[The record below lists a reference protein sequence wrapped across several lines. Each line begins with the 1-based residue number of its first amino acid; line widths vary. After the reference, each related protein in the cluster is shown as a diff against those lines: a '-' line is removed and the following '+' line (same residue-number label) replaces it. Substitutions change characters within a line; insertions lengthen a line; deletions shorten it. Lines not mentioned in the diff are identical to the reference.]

1 MRGTPEHRQAQG
13 RLIGIIPADAGN
25 TTWSSGRGSE
35 GEDHPR
41 GCGEHYP
48 PDDLWNGGRGSS
60 PRMRGTRRGIAW
72 SRYAPG
78 IIPADAGNTHDGLI
92 VAVFLQDHP
101 RGCGE
106 HVRLSA
112 IVAPILGSSPRMRGT
127 LGSRYAAVQAIGI
140 IPADAGNTLSQPW
153 WIRVSGDHPR
163 GCGEHKE
170 AFGQALLNRGSSPRM
185 RGTHFYYICP
195 IYEQRIIPADAGNT
209 SYHHRLWLA
218 WRDHPRGCGE
228 HVQQPGETLAET
240 GSSPRMRGTRNAEP
254 GAFPG
259 CRIIPAD
266 AGNTEAPNPHGYHN
280 PDHPRGCGEHY
291 GYSGK
296 DIAKAGSSPRMRGTH
311 LHSPIRETTEWIIPA
326 DAGNTFKD
334 RSVDE
339 ATRDHPR
346 GCGEHMA
353 KRNAIGTCSG
363 SSPRMRG
370 TLRRSV
376 TASIG
381 KRDHPRGCGEHPPR
395 PCNVL

>member
-1 MRGTPEHRQAQG
+1 MFPILLR
-13 RLIGIIPADAGN
+13 IIPADAGN
-25 TTWSSGRGSE
+25 TIRRTPPSVQGR
-35 GEDHPR
+35 DHPR
-41 GCGEHYP
+41 GCGEHQP
-48 PDDLWNGGRGSS
+48 CHFLLRDLRGSS
-60 PRMRGTRRGIAW
+60 PRMRGTLQGQGACHDL
-72 SRYAPG
+72 PG
-78 IIPADAGNTHDGLI
+78 IIPADAGNTRI
-92 VAVFLQDHP
+92 CVRISKSSQDHP

-106 HVRLSA
+106 HQSTGRLKDGSS
-112 IVAPILGSSPRMRGT
+112 GSSPRMRGT
-127 LGSRYAAVQAIGI
+127 PPGAAAEAAKARI

-280 PDHPRGCGEHY
+280 PDHPRGCGEHCD
-291 GYSGK
+291 GGV
-296 DIAKAGSSPRMRGTH
+296 AG
-311 LHSPIRETTEWIIPA
+311 
-326 DAGNTFKD
+326 AG
-334 RSVDE
+334 
-339 ATRDHPR
+339 A
-346 GCGEHMA
+346 G
-353 KRNAIGTCSG
+353 G

-370 TLRRSV
+370 TLWVQRQRHSKSRIIPADAGN
-376 TASIG
+376 TSPQSHTRDDG
-381 KRDHPRGCGEHPPR
+381 MDHPRGCGEHFQGQKR
-395 PCNVL
+395 G